1 MEYKKDGFD
10 NQRAIVLPKSIK
22 EILINNELT
31 RLEAVLI
38 SFDKFVK
45 HDLYECNLYHSFR
58 SFTKEFIIDGQSS
71 EVFQP

>member
-31 RLEAVLI
+31 RL
-38 SFDKFVK
+38 
-45 HDLYECNLYHSFR
+45 LYV
-58 SFTKEFIIDGQSS
+58 TDIAIILKPRDTIAHAHQAPNNI
-71 EVFQP
+71 F